1 MKNFMQK
8 HILFPKRLGFMP
20 YFWVFSLFLMATQLL
35 AHEPHFNWWH
45 LTLMIIFLKFYRDG
59 YWINPY
65 LWLDLLVQLSIAV
78 YFVILF
84 PDGGGTL
91 FIYTA
96 WEIGSLPLKS
106 KKFFQYYAM
115 FLIISLS
122 CITSFVLLSPV
133 MNSYGFIGV
142 IITLTFTIGSPL
154 AARSLANS
162 YRRSYQAKKNNKRLE
177 SIIKQNERDRIAKDL
192 HDNIG
197 QSFSIITLKAE
208 LASKL
213 IDKDPT
219 KAQQQL
225 QDISKTSREDL
236 NLVRKI
242 VADLNEKTIA
252 SAMIEEENNLQVA
265 DIRQHSVNEEI
276 SAKWPKTVQH
286 VLSAIIKE
294 ATTNVIRYSK
304 ANMMNLIFEEDQNNY
319 LLRIQD
325 DGIGFQKSD
334 DRQTFGLN
342 GMKTRL
348 NKIDGKLEIESKR
361 GVTLKI
367 SVPKR
372 E

>member
-1 MKNFMQK
+1 MKTFVQK

-20 YFWVFSLFLMATQLL
+20 YFWVFSLFLMAGQLL
-35 AHEPHFNWWH
+35 AQEPHFNWLH
-45 LTLMIIFLKFYRDG
+45 LILIIIFLKFYHDG
-59 YWINPY
+59 YWINQY
-65 LWLDLLVQLSIAV
+65 LWLDIFVQLAIAI
-78 YFVILF
+78 YFTVTF
-84 PDGGGTL
+84 PDGGGTF

-106 KKFFQYYAM
+106 KKFFQYYFI
-115 FLIISLS
+115 FLIASLG
-122 CITSFVLLSPV
+122 CIATFVIFNPL
-133 MNSYGFIGV
+133 MDKYGIFGM

-154 AARSLANS
+154 AARSVANS
-162 YRRSYQAKKNNKRLE
+162 YRRSFQTRQNNKRLE

-213 IDKDPT
+213 IDKDPQ

-252 SAMIEEENNLQVA
+252 SAMIEEENNLQLA
-265 DIRQHSVNEEI
+265 GIHQNSINEEI
-276 SAKWPKTVQH
+276 STNWPKSIQH
-286 VLSAIIKE
+286 VLAAVIKE
-294 ATTNVIRYSK
+294 ASTNVIRYSK
-304 ANMMNLIFEEDQNNY
+304 ANTMKLTFEEDQDNY
-319 LLRIQD
+319 LLEIKD

-334 DRQTFGLN
+334 NHQTFGLV
-342 GMKTRL
+342 GMRTRL
-348 NKIDGKLEIESKR
+348 NAINGKIEIESNH
-361 GVTLKI
+361 GVSLKI
-367 SVPKR
+367 SVPKK